1 MRVDRRQLPWV
12 LGCAITLSIATA
24 GWWHARSDPLHPL
37 SGGRGAGLAFGVAA
51 AACMAFAAALTLRK
65 QLKAWRLGKTSRW
78 VAGHVWL
85 GALALPL
92 VLFHGDFAFGGTL
105 TSALLL
111 LFLASWVSGVFGVAL
126 QHFLPRVMTEQVER
140 ETIYE
145 QIDHVVQ
152 LLRDEAKALV
162 EKWSGPLVALPEAAA
177 AAAAKAPHPGAAPL
191 RDFYV
196 AQVEPFLAA
205 ARPRASLFDQRST
218 APMQRAHLKRLLP
231 VEVHDAVDDLFDVCD
246 ERRQLEQQRRLHH
259 WLHGWL
265 LFHAPVSWALI
276 AVTFWHALLAPW
288 FV

>member
-1 MRVDRRQLPWV
+1 VS
-12 LGCAITLSIATA
+12 GCVIALCIATA
-24 GWWHARSDPLHPL
+24 GWWHARTDPLHPL
-37 SGGRGAGLAFGVAA
+37 SGGSTWGLAFGVAA
-51 AACMAFAAALTLRK
+51 ATCMAVAAALTLRK

-78 VAGHVWL
+78 VSGHVWL

-111 LFLASWVSGVFGVAL
+111 LFLASWASGLFGVAL
-126 QHFLPRVMTEQVER
+126 QHFLPRVMTEQVAR

-162 EKWSGPLVALPEAAA
+162 EKWSGPLAAA
-177 AAAAKAPHPGAAPL
+177 PAIAGAAPL

-196 AQVEPFLAA
+196 SQVEPFLAA

-231 VEVHDAVDDLFDVCD
+231 AEIHEAVDDLFDVCD

-265 LFHAPVSWALI
+265 LLHAPVSWALL
-276 AVTFWHALLAPW
+276 AATFWHALVALRY
-288 FV
+288 V